1 MSTTTTTVPT
11 TMKGMGN
18 DGGDIPPP
26 TTSTSTST
34 APGTPNREP
43 TTTTREDGMRSSG
56 RVSKNAS
63 LDDDP
68 TGMMMLDQDAL
79 MMMTTMMRDT
89 DDSVTPTTS
98 GSGGT
103 LDVSDAFLDDLPL
116 PGLDELDANALCGG
130 LDETLLGNLFG
141 DVEANHH
148 HQHQQHRARGDDN
161 GVVDVGCW
169 DFVEDS
175 ADQRS
180 GESAGS
186 GGEMDDAARRV
197 NDVGASSKR
206 KTATPNNGKETDE
219 ERKLRLMRNRES
231 AQNSRA
237 RKREYLRDLEKRAR
251 ALEVQNGEL
260 QALVMHLTNENH
272 ALRISLQQTTGGA
285 QQAAMM
291 YPVYPIPTPKLP
303 LPPMGAETMEAPPSP
318 EQELKKPEPK
328 RRKKTMAASVTALA
342 LGTLSVVGLV
352 SPGATPASTQSSASR
367 KLLALGSAMGEQ
379 DDLSRA
385 MMSLNI
391 TSLREEISR
400 REDERMFALPER
412 ATVDG
417 GGLTPWGDK
426 TLDGRVVDVMQSQD
440 VNDPWYSAFREA
452 GMTQHINLLSRVMC
466 KEVFKF
472 KAAADEAG
480 AAQMTKVWEQESEK
494 VTPQRVG
501 PAIPMLSGKENASSI
516 PETGDI
522 DAHDSLVSVLLP
534 PPNPTAGVVQQLSKL
549 FVVTYNKRT
558 MDYTT
563 HSCLMPQPSAAHHV

>member
-1 MSTTTTTVPT
+1 
-11 TMKGMGN
+11 MKGMGN
-18 DGGDIPPP
+18 DDGGDIPM
-26 TTSTSTST
+26 TTTSTST

-43 TTTTREDGMRSSG
+43 TTTRENDGMRSSSG

-68 TGMMMLDQDAL
+68 TGMLDRDAL
-79 MMMTTMMRDT
+79 MMVTTIMRDT

-148 HQHQQHRARGDDN
+148 HHQQQYRASGDDN

-186 GGEMDDAARRV
+186 GGELDDAARRV

-206 KTATPNNGKETDE
+206 KTATPNDGKETDE

-303 LPPMGAETMEAPPSP
+303 LPPMGAETMEVPPSP

-352 SPGATPASTQSSASR
+352 SPGATPASTQSSANR
-367 KLLALGSAMGEQ
+367 KLLALGSAMVEK

-480 AAQMTKVWEQESEK
+480 SAQMTKVWEQESEK

-501 PAIPMLSGKENASSI
+501 QAIPMLSGKENASSI

>member
-1 MSTTTTTVPT
+1 MTTRTTTTDAKT
-11 TMKGMGN
+11 TDAKTTKRRMNDEANAGDGMALPGA
-18 DGGDIPPP
+18 G
-26 TTSTSTST
+26 TST
-34 APGTPNREP
+34 APGTPNRE
-43 TTTTREDGMRSSG
+43 TREDVAMMTSSG
-56 RVSKNAS
+56 ASKNAS
-63 LDDDP
+63 EDRLHRA
-68 TGMMMLDQDAL
+68 DQDEL
-79 MMMTTMMRDT
+79 LLKTMMRDA
-89 DDSVTPTTS
+89 TPTTS
-98 GSGGT
+98 GSGAT
-103 LDVSDAFLDDLPL
+103 LDVSDAFLDDLSL
-116 PGLDELDANALCGG
+116 PGLDALDATVLGG
-130 LDETLLGNLFG
+130 LDETLLGNLFD
-141 DVEANHH
+141 DVEAN
-148 HQHQQHRARGDDN
+148 QHEQQRLRD
-161 GVVDVGCW
+161 DVGYW
-169 DFVEDS
+169 DFADDS

-206 KTATPNNGKETDE
+206 KMTTPNGKETEE

-251 ALEVQNGEL
+251 TLEVQNGEL

-303 LPPMGAETMEAPPSP
+303 LPPMGVETMETPPSP
-318 EQELKKPEPK
+318 AQELKKPESK

-391 TSLREEISR
+391 TSLREEISH

-480 AAQMTKVWEQESEK
+480 AAQMTKVWEQESEEM
-494 VTPQRVG
+494 TPKRVG
-501 PAIPMLSGKENASSI
+501 QAIPMLSGKENASSI

>member
-1 MSTTTTTVPT
+1 
-11 TMKGMGN
+11 
-18 DGGDIPPP
+18 
-26 TTSTSTST
+26 
-34 APGTPNREP
+34 
-43 TTTTREDGMRSSG
+43 
-56 RVSKNAS
+56 
-63 LDDDP
+63 
-68 TGMMMLDQDAL
+68 
-79 MMMTTMMRDT
+79 
-89 DDSVTPTTS
+89 
-98 GSGGT
+98 
-103 LDVSDAFLDDLPL
+103 
-116 PGLDELDANALCGG
+116 
-130 LDETLLGNLFG
+130 
-141 DVEANHH
+141 
-148 HQHQQHRARGDDN
+148 
-161 GVVDVGCW
+161 
-169 DFVEDS
+169 
-175 ADQRS
+175 
-180 GESAGS
+180 
-186 GGEMDDAARRV
+186 
-197 NDVGASSKR
+197 
-206 KTATPNNGKETDE
+206 
-219 ERKLRLMRNRES
+219 MRNRES

-272 ALRISLQQTTGGA
+272 ALRISLQQATGGA

-342 LGTLSVVGLV
+342 LGALSVVGLV

-391 TSLREEISR
+391 TSLREEISL

-494 VTPQRVG
+494 VTRRG
-501 PAIPMLSGKENASSI
+501 
-516 PETGDI
+516 
-522 DAHDSLVSVLLP
+522 LLR
-534 PPNPTAGVVQQLSKL
+534 L
-549 FVVTYNKRT
+549 FR
-558 MDYTT
+558 
-563 HSCLMPQPSAAHHV
+563 C